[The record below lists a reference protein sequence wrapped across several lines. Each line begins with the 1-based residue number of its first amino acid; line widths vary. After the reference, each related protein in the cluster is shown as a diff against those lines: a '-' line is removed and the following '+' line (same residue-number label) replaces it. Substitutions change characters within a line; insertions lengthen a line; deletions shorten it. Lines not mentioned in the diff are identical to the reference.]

1 MKRTLAAASVL
12 TALLLSLLLPVSAA
26 VDRWQIASA
35 YCQSDTLYTY
45 VQIPEGQENM
55 EVSLK
60 VGQSL
65 NGAKE
70 QPELVA
76 DGDTTVHY
84 LLLIDLSTSMAGY
97 RSQVQ
102 AFAQGLLSV
111 ETQPVQ
117 VDIAGLGS
125 EFMMFREGLTTQAEV
140 QDVLSDLLYR
150 QTVSD
155 ISGGMKSALQHLADH
170 PQQGGT
176 LLNLI
181 LLTDGV
187 PYGTKDSDAE
197 ADDLKIISEALQTSP
212 EIVVHTVGF
221 TKWDDE
227 ILAAFSGIS
236 GEHHNVRSIA
246 DASEAGSEV
255 SRFTDGLY
263 RVVFPLDWPDTH
275 RRIDAQLV
283 LTKPGDA
290 SMTMIAVSNIRNLDL
305 SALEESPE
313 PSVSPVLPAQGT
325 SSEDPGGTESD
336 APPDGETPPAP
347 GEETESDEQTPAGAP
362 TSGGQEPSGEEAP
375 DSEKPSGSGEE
386 SGETPDAAPAGPE
399 SPDPEESAPPSC
411 RPPMFWFIIGG
422 AALLT
427 IAVVVVLCIR
437 ARAKKKAQS
446 GGIAMRLEILA
457 GQCRTSNLRLTLSSQ
472 LTFGSEKHCDVVF
485 PALPPQAAKITF
497 FDQTIYLEETDP
509 QSEAAIGGMRIHGP
523 NRLRSGDEISL
534 GAVRFRLFF

>member
-1 MKRTLAAASVL
+1 MEAS
-12 TALLLSLLLPVSAA
+12 
-26 VDRWQIASA
+26 Q
-35 YCQSDTLYTY
+35 
-45 VQIPEGQENM
+45 
-55 EVSLK
+55 K

-65 NGAKE
+65 NGTRE

-97 RSQVQ
+97 QSQVQ
-102 AFAQGLLSV
+102 AFAKGLLSV

-125 EFMMFREGLTTQAEV
+125 EYTILREDLTTQEEV

-155 ISGGMKSALQHLADH
+155 ISGGMKSALQHLADY

-181 LLTDGV
+181 LLTDGI
-187 PYGTKDSDAE
+187 PYGSKDSSAE

-212 EIVVHTVGF
+212 EIIVHTVGF

-227 ILAAFSGIS
+227 ILAAFSAIS
-236 GEHHNVRSIA
+236 GKHYDVRSIA

-263 RVVFPLDWPDTH
+263 RVVFPFDWPDTR
-275 RRIDAQLV
+275 RRIDAQFV
-283 LTKPGDA
+283 LTRPGDA
-290 SMTMIAVSNIRNLDL
+290 SMTMIAVPNIRNLDL
-305 SALEESPE
+305 PLLEEPPE
-313 PSVSPVLPAQGT
+313 TSASPVLPAQGVP
-325 SSEDPGGTESD
+325 SEDPGGADSD
-336 APPDGETPPAP
+336 APPDGEVPPAP
-347 GEETESDEQTPAGAP
+347 GEGTESDEQTPVDAP
-362 TSGGQEPSGEEAP
+362 VSGGQEPSGEEAP
-375 DSEKPSGSGEE
+375 DSEKTSGSEE
-386 SGETPDAAPAGPE
+386 EGKETSDAAPAGPE
-399 SPDPEESAPPSC
+399 SPDSEESAAVSRRPQVSC
-411 RPPMFWFIIGG
+411 FIIGG
-422 AALLT
+422 AVLLM
-427 IAVVVVLCIR
+427 IAVAAVLCIR
-437 ARAKKKAQS
+437 ARAKKKTQP

-457 GQCRTSNLRLTLSSQ
+457 GQCQTSNLRLSLRSQ
-472 LTFGSEKHCDVVF
+472 LTFGSEKCCDVVF

-497 FDQTIYLEETDP
+497 FNQTIYLEETDP

-534 GAVRFRLFF
+534 GAIRFRLFF